1 MPTQG
6 QTVDSLAPAHL
17 ALRVNVQLISRAAS
31 LAAWVTWSLC
41 TKRFRAGFLRSA
53 PVSVDLHAPGVS
65 RPSGNVDE
73 LSPETFTPDRG
84 MSCGQVFLKP
94 PPAFDSERLPPPPGC
109 PEIDPSRPLITVP
122 SRQHQAMRGERQ
134 EIRLVACRQRS
145 ADPNRN
151 CRDATVCETFGTA
164 SGHLQSRKQEI
175 ADSHPMW

>member
-1 MPTQG
+1 
-6 QTVDSLAPAHL
+6 
-17 ALRVNVQLISRAAS
+17 
-31 LAAWVTWSLC
+31 
-41 TKRFRAGFLRSA
+41 
-53 PVSVDLHAPGVS
+53 LHAPGVS